1 MRTAIETCL
10 KKKEGLK
17 RMLKNSQHDIKD
29 GGKKK
34 ASSCKF
40 QFHSTNAMGDK
51 ILQIHILPDLLKK
64 SLKL

>member
-1 MRTAIETCL
+1 MFKEKRRIEKDV
-10 KKKEGLK
+10 KKLATSHKGWGE
-17 RMLKNSQHDIKD
+17 
-29 GGKKK
+29 KK

>member
-17 RMLKNSQHDIKD
+17 RMLKNSQHHIKD
-29 GGKKK
+29 GGKK

-40 QFHSTNAMGDK
+40 QFDSTNAMGDK